1 VAEGVP
7 NPAIGPQGLIPTT
20 TTTSPVQNIT
30 RKQMD
35 GPGAAAFQDFV
46 DAEKA
51 KLAAQQGIGG
61 DAPTAADFDAELAQE
76 KANATGS
83 DLDVA
88 NAQAQR
94 RLLPDPFEQP
104 TASQRIDAE
113 LSQAPGMPGGAA
125 GDQVELDQMMAAA
138 HGRAADAPGLP
149 PEPKPLTYAEAQDKV
164 NAFNA
169 ENKAREQ
176 EMLRQKQEELQAQKL
191 EAFEKVKTEIA
202 DAAAE
207 HLKATES
214 KTRFEEMGTF
224 PKILRILGNAMGA
237 YASIVAGVPNP
248 VQAMIDSELRNDL
261 EQKKMRIASTLE
273 RYKIQGAKPAQ
284 LQSLY
289 EAQMKDALAKHQA
302 NVTQLDLTSQKIL
315 SRYPQAQQA
324 AHMALSNADAS
335 AKKDIASFALTN
347 SGHTIQDEGRK
358 VQTVDG
364 KTQGAQQPQRESVNE
379 MVAARAQVKL
389 LDEYQDIIRKNPKA
403 WEAYRDATRETSEF
417 KIATEGPMGG
427 VLKAGQ
433 SVGLGATP
441 ISLDQRLDKLTDQ
454 KTRADAKRLNQI
466 FPIIKTGEARIL
478 DPVGVLNEGS
488 MQQGMQ
494 HLNMN
499 TMTPKEA
506 IDIGEQFKEQARDK
520 ADIFESGSMMQ
531 RARANV
537 AATRARQDSPTA
549 PGNPTPSKEER
560 AGLTAAKMII
570 DNPKRFPAERVEKAK
585 TAKANFERKYG
596 GTNVE

>member
-347 SGHTIQDEGRK
+347 SGRTIQDEGRK
-358 VQTVDG
+358 VQTVEG
-364 KTQGAQQPQRESVNE
+364 KQPGRTGPSESE
-379 MVAARAQVKL
+379 AKLGLLGKSMKDELAA
-389 LDEYQDIIRKNPKA
+389 IRKAAPLTSDDMDTLQSDSLRSESADK
-403 WEAYRDATRETSEF
+403 TSEAGGQ
-417 KIATEGPMGG
+417 IAGAAVGVARKWGAAPRSRYSSLAADKQTTANAWDNAIEKYARMLTGAGMPAEEARRMARQNGPM
-427 VLKAGQ
+427 AGD
-433 SVGLGATP
+433 TP
-441 ISLDQRLDKLTDQ
+441 QMVESKLQRLE
-454 KTRADAKRLNQI
+454 R
-466 FPIIKTGEARIL
+466 EAERMVNL
-478 DPVGVLNEGS
+478 SGP
-488 MQQGMQ
+488 M
-494 HLNMN
+494 
-499 TMTPKEA
+499 A
-506 IDIGEQFKEQARDK
+506 EQRMSGQA
-520 ADIFESGSMMQ
+520 AQ
-531 RARANV
+531 PT
-537 AATRARQDSPTA
+537 AAT
-549 PGNPTPSKEER
+549 NPTPSKEER

-570 DNPKRFPAERVEKAK
+570 DNQKRFPAERVEKAK

-596 GTNVE
+596 GANAE